1 MTEEEK
7 DNTFVEKMIKSAKE
21 KFGESPT
28 QNWKFTSDEFK
39 VFEGFTPQQKEE
51 FDTLNNLLIPGGLF
65 IKPCTKCEGNKEFKK
80 LNPKAEFHIWRYRK
94 IHDGKNAGTFVW
106 DTRDFGGAENIFLKQ
121 DGQWMWGSRGFDGK
135 KYKVPRGMKC
145 KRKGMLEK
153 GSNCAEGYTCDRKE
167 LKCVKKG
174 TESKREFKIPKMFHR
189 TKEAGRSRKKKRK
202 RKRKR
207 TKKKRRRRRR

>member
-7 DNTFVEKMIKSAKE
+7 DNIFMENMMKSAKE

-28 QNWKFTSDEFK
+28 QNWKFTPDEFK

-65 IKPCTKCEGNKEFKK
+65 IKPCPKCEGNKEFKN
-80 LNPKAEFHIWRYRK
+80 LNAKAEFHIWRYRK
-94 IHDGKNAGTFVW
+94 IHDGKDAGKFEW

-135 KYKVPRGMKC
+135 RHKVPRGMKC
-145 KRKGMLEK
+145 TRAWR
-153 GSNCAEGYTCDRKE
+153 GSNCAEGYTCDEKE
-167 LKCVKKG
+167 LKCVKKKK
-174 TESKREFKIPKMFHR
+174 SKSLFSRLRGKN
-189 TKEAGRSRKKKRK
+189 AGRSRKKKRK